1 MQPQAEG
8 LHKCLQRPHDTG
20 TISPE
25 ICNLTPSQ
33 PLEAKLRRDLTLVL
47 VCEDIGN

>member
-8 LHKCLQRPHDTG
+8 LHKYARSQDTG